1 MEFYQYRVKSLVRA
15 ELYQLCW
22 LVLILMAARWMMVQ
36 AFVDPIQVVDRHQ
49 DLWRMWLF
57 GWRYDL
63 RVAGIVI
70 APLLLAGLGLATIDW
85 GWNYFSRIFPWVVA
99 LCTFIITVV
108 AIGNFYYY
116 QTYHNHIDVFIFGL
130 AEDDTSAVLANM
142 WQDYPVLKGIF
153 VAVLLALPSYWFGRA
168 VSLPKLG
175 GGQSFLVHWPTSK
188 FMLMVIFFV
197 ALVTVAARGS
207 VGTFPLRR
215 ANAQVSELTVLN
227 KLTPNGL
234 MAIDWAIKD
243 REEDINFVSVTRSER
258 ESLLK
263 KLDLSSIE
271 ASIPVNNWLASHP
284 PHVVMTLMESFGSN
298 MLAFDSAGKNDLLGQ
313 LRGHFGSDIVF
324 HRFLSGGN
332 GTAPSLAALFFQ
344 SPAQNISHSSAQSK
358 ALGDTPFAIYKRA
371 GYQVVFITSG
381 NLMWRNLANYLPLQ
395 GVGQLYD
402 QNALMAQYPESRDAL
417 TDWGVPDEYAY
428 RLAQDILSKATQP
441 TFISIL
447 TVTNHPPYVVPSNFQ
462 PAPVVVTPEMERHAE
477 VGQIESENILRTFQ
491 YAADAFGQFVS
502 NVKASDLGQRTLL
515 AATGDHQMR
524 RVKAYYPVEQVLD
537 RAVPFYLYVPAT
549 IASQVPI
556 HVDPLRVG
564 SHKDIFPT
572 LFALSL
578 SDVSYS
584 ALGGRNLLA
593 EKDDDARAF
602 GYNEAIW
609 IDQDGAY
616 PLTGKPVRYPW
627 RGDGLGLGE
636 EAQPISTSLQHRL
649 SAYPALLRW
658 HLNARVKG
666 VVVEQ

>member
-1 MEFYQYRVKSLVRA
+1 MYQTRLEKLLPLIWFHLVWLALLLVVARVAMYYS
-15 ELYQLCW
+15 
-22 LVLILMAARWMMVQ
+22 
-36 AFVDPIQVVDRHQ
+36 FVEPAQVADKGG
-49 DLWRMWLF
+49 DLLRMWVTGL
-57 GWRYDL
+57 RYDL
-63 RVAGIVI
+63 RIGGIVV
-70 APLLLAGLGLATIDW
+70 APFLVLGLVLACW
-85 GWNYFSRIFPWVVA
+85 RRGWEYLWHSLPILLGGAAFIVASVAISNYF
-99 LCTFIITVV
+99 
-108 AIGNFYYY
+108 YY
-116 QTYHNHIDVFIFGL
+116 QTYHNHIDVFAFGL
-130 AEDDTSAVLANM
+130 FDDDTRAVLANL
-142 WQDYPVLKGIF
+142 WQDYPVVKGVIA
-153 VAVLLALPSYWFGRA
+153 AVLLVFPPVWFSYHIRTMRLRPWPGALFWG
-168 VSLPKLG
+168 V
-175 GGQSFLVHWPTSK
+175 LVLS
-188 FMLMVIFFV
+188 VILV
-197 ALVTVAARGS
+197 AIAARGS

-258 ESLLK
+258 DSLLK